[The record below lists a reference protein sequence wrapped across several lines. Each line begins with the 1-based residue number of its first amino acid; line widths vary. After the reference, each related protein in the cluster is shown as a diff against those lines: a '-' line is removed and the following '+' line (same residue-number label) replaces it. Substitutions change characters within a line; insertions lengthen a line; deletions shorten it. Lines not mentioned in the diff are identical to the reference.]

1 MPEHSRRTFFSFA
14 TAAVAASTTRLRGAD
29 DKINVAVVGLGGR
42 GQNHMSAYGKIPGA
56 RIVALCDVNQPA
68 LERGQAK
75 VKRETGEEPKG
86 YKDMREVFDD
96 KNIQAVSMPVPNH
109 WHALATI
116 WACQAGKDVYIE
128 KPACHNPYEG
138 GKMIEA
144 ARKYNRIVQVGSQG
158 RSMPHKIKAI
168 DQLRQGAIGK
178 IYLAKGTCYKWRP
191 SIGHKPDEPTPVG
204 LDWDKFL
211 GPAPMRPYNELRFRY
226 NWHWFWDTGN
236 GDIGNQGI
244 HQMDIA
250 RWGLGKPGLPKGV
263 VSTGGKY
270 VFDDDQETP
279 NTQIA
284 TFDYGDAELVF
295 EVRGL
300 PTGPEGAIVP
310 GGRGGGRKGGGGN
323 ADPAA
328 AAAAANAGGRGNQI
342 VDLYYGSEGWMCLDD
357 SGFQIYKG
365 QFSEKIMDE
374 KHGEGD
380 DTAVHMENFLAAVR
394 SRKRE
399 DLHADVEVGVMSA
412 NLVHLANASYRVKR
426 ELKYDE
432 ATHKFV
438 NDKEADAY
446 LTRHYRAPYVV
457 PEKV

>member
-14 TAAVAASTTRLRGAD
+14 TAAVAASTTRLRAAE
-29 DKINVAVVGLGGR
+29 DKVNVAVVGLGGR
-42 GQNHMSAYGKIPGA
+42 GQAHMSTYGKLPGA
-56 RIVALCDVNQPA
+56 RIVAVCDVNQEA

-75 VKRETGEEPKG
+75 VKKETGEEPKG
-86 YKDMREVFDD
+86 YKDMRQVFDD
-96 KNIQAVSMPVPNH
+96 KNVQAVSMPLPNH

-138 GKMIEA
+138 QKMIEA
-144 ARKYNRIVQVGSQG
+144 ARKYNRMVQIGSQS
-158 RSMPHKIKAI
+158 RSMPHKIKAM
-168 DQLRQGAIGK
+168 QLLHDGAIGK
-178 IYLAKGTCYKWRP
+178 VYLAKGLCYKWRP
-191 SIGHKPDEPTPVG
+191 SIGHKPDEPTPLG

-244 HQMDIA
+244 HEMDVA
-250 RWGLGKPGLPKGV
+250 RWGLGRDTLPTRV
-263 VSTGGKY
+263 VSTGGKM
-270 VFDDDQETP
+270 VFNDDQETP

-284 TFDYGDAELVF
+284 TFDYGDAELMF

-300 PTGPEGAIVP
+300 STGDEGGLGADRSGNVIGDLFYGADGWMAVS
-310 GGRGGGRKGGGGN
+310 GGGFQVYKLPRSGGAADGRKGGPQN
-323 ADPAA
+323 ARKA
-328 AAAAANAGGRGNQI
+328 
-342 VDLYYGSEGWMCLDD
+342 
-357 SGFQIYKG
+357 
-365 QFSEKIMDE
+365 EKIMDE
-374 KHGEGD
+374 KKDVGD
-380 DTAVHMENFLAAVR
+380 DTGPHMDNFLSAVR
-394 SRKRE
+394 SRNYK
-399 DLHADVEVGVMSA
+399 DLHADVAIGVMSA

-426 ELKYDE
+426 ELQFDNS
-432 ATHKFV
+432 THKFV
-438 NDKEADAY
+438 NDKEADQY